1 MAKQNAK
8 NKNPR
13 ELDDREIIARLKE
26 LEEKSFRLK
35 FQLSMGQA
43 EGVKRVREMRKDRAR
58 LLTIQRERELQAAG
72 TKA

>member
-1 MAKQNAK
+1 MAKKAK
-8 NKNPR
+8 KKNLTD
-13 ELDDREIIARLKE
+13 LDDREIVSQLKE
-26 LEEKSFRLK
+26 LEEKTFRLK

-58 LLTIQRERELQAAG
+58 LLTIQRQRELQAAG